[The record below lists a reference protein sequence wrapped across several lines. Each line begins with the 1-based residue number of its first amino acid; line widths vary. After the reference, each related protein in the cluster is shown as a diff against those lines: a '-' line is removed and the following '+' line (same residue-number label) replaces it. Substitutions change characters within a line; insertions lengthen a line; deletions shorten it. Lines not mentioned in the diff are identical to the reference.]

1 MNVMV
6 CFHSTASSKLWLTR
20 KIPRFWTLNHYQKMS
35 HLLMVKNGQE
45 RKTRL
50 LCPEYHCF
58 CTLRHLLVWEPWVPL
73 PSPILCYC
81 LRVTEETIAP
91 QKLSSQVKC
100 QMRTGK
106 AGTNLK
112 VMDGETSHS
121 TDLLW
126 WRGCPLGRW
135 KGSINVQW
143 SHEPCNSG
151 IFTSGL
157 FIMCFKVCRRATQ
170 KLFLSTANGSNFVFH
185 TLFPHC
191 I

>member
-1 MNVMV
+1 MDKKEKLDYAQ
-6 CFHSTASSKLWLTR
+6 STTAFTS
-20 KIPRFWTLNHYQKMS
+20 
-35 HLLMVKNGQE
+35 
-45 RKTRL
+45 
-50 LCPEYHCF
+50 
-58 CTLRHLLVWEPWVPL
+58 LRHLLGWEPRVPL
-73 PSPILCYC
+73 PSPHPL
-81 LRVTEETIAP
+81 LLFKSDRGDN
-91 QKLSSQVKC
+91 SSTKVIFTS
-100 QMRTGK
+100 QMSNEDWQGWDK
-106 AGTNLK
+106 LK

-126 WRGCPLGRW
+126 WRGCPLGRC
-135 KGSINVQW
+135 KGSINVWW

>member
-1 MNVMV
+1 MDKKEKLDYYAQ
-6 CFHSTASSKLWLTR
+6 STTAFALSGICLCG
-20 KIPRFWTLNHYQKMS
+20 S
-35 HLLMVKNGQE
+35 HEFLS
-45 RKTRL
+45 
-50 LCPEYHCF
+50 P
-58 CTLRHLLVWEPWVPL
+58 P
-73 PSPILCYC
+73 PILCYC